1 MKRNG
6 PLRFLRKRQ
15 TLLALTT
22 FVLVAAGT
30 LFAAFLPNE
39 RFESTAVISVEPKG
53 TDVTTQLV
61 NFLIPTVEA
70 RIEGQSLAGQ
80 VASQLPA
87 GLAQSGW
94 DVKTSVEP
102 GSGVMR
108 ITVSSDNRDV
118 PMAAANAYA
127 QTLDQAIPGTEVLDA
142 VVIDPASRTTV
153 VSSRSTVLVSG
164 MSLAVILAFLVAVAA
179 GKSNAPVRV
188 SSAPY
193 NGGGGRMPTEME
205 PAQAARPRYVE
216 TLQP

>member
-6 PLRFLRKRQ
+6 PLRFLRTRQ
-15 TLLALTT
+15 FLLAITT

-53 TDVTTQLV
+53 TDVSTQLV

-80 VASQLPA
+80 VAAQLPA

-94 DVKTSVEP
+94 DVKTAVEP

-108 ITVSSDNRDV
+108 ITVASDNRDV

-127 QTLDQAIPGTEVLDA
+127 QTLDQAIPGTQVLDA
-142 VVIDPASRTTV
+142 VVIDPASRTAV
-153 VSSRSTVLVSG
+153 VSSRTTILVSG
-164 MSLAVILAFLVAVAA
+164 LSLAVILAFLVAVAA
-179 GKSNAPVRV
+179 GRSTPTSRV
-188 SSAPY
+188 TTAPY
-193 NGGGGRMPTEME
+193 NGSPSRLPADVE
-205 PAQAARPRYVE
+205 PSRHRYVE
-216 TLQP
+216 TVQQ